1 MRLRGGERTIG
12 VADLEEARRFLVE
25 ALGLPVLEQKPDLL
39 VLDAGARLRVQ
50 HGPAGGRLELETAG
64 LADLVEVLDGKGY
77 YADGPK
83 ETPEGAYADVEGMP
97 GVEIVIWEAK

>member
-1 MRLRGGERTIG
+1 MKLRGGERTIG
-12 VADLEEARRFLVE
+12 VADLSGAKKFFVE
-25 ALGLPVLEQKPDLL
+25 ALGMRVLEQSGSAL

-50 HGPAGGRLELETAG
+50 QGPAGGRVELETAG
-64 LADLVEVLDGKGY
+64 LAQLVESLDEKGY

-83 ETPEGAYADVEGMP
+83 ETPEGAYADVDGVQ